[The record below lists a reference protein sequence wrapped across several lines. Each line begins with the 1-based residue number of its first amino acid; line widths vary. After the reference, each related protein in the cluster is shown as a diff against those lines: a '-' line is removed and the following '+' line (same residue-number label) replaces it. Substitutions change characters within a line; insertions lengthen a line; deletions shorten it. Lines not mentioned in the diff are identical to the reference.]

1 MVNRQ
6 MPCSQPGTSSLQWK
20 RPRSSPATIQCMNR
34 TSEKALNP
42 SGGFLPPG
50 RMRSRRRSGSSATNE
65 TIMTNCEIRP
75 KARDGDRAGCC
86 EQCGS
91 RGDHEQACLEV
102 SRDWHPLLYHFRG
115 SEVVPHMT
123 LDQRRSATSQ
133 SRSIT
138 QARSKTPR
146 AKRDKSAA
154 NAWPVSHRALYDC
167 QSDG

>member
-1 MVNRQ
+1 METATVEPGNDPMREQ
-6 MPCSQPGTSSLQWK
+6 NQREDPQPERRCLAA
-20 RPRSSPATIQCMNR
+20 RPHAFAQEVRI
-34 TSEKALNP
+34 E
-42 SGGFLPPG
+42 
-50 RMRSRRRSGSSATNE
+50 RRERNNHDDGE
-65 TIMTNCEIRP
+65 DCEIRP
-75 KARDGDRAGCC
+75 KARDGERAGCC
-86 EQCGS
+86 EQYGS

-102 SRDWHPLLYHFRG
+102 SRNWHPLLYHFRG

-123 LDQRRSATSQ
+123 LDQCRSATSP